1 MSVSVIIGTQ
11 WGDEGKGKIIDM
23 FAKNYDYVVRFN
35 GGNNAGHTIKVG
47 EAKFGLHLIPS
58 AVFYPEKYKVIGN
71 GVVIHPETLIK
82 EIEEVEKAGYSL
94 HNLRISERAHLIL
107 DWHLLLDGI
116 EAAGKIGTTKRG
128 IGPAYADKATRVTAI
143 RVYDLYDGLKEKVEF
158 IVKIK
163 KQILDSYGQKVE
175 LDAGKIYDKLE
186 VFAKRIKPYV
196 CDTQV
201 LLNDA
206 IEKHK
211 SVMLEGAQGTM
222 LDMDHGTYPFVTS
235 SNIISG
241 SACTGSGI
249 PPNKLT
255 KTIGVVKAYTTRVG
269 EGPFPTEL
277 NDKDGELLRSNG
289 HEFGTTTGRPRRCGW
304 LDLVVVRYACRLNG
318 LTELVVTKIDV
329 LDGFDEIKVCTEYEV
344 NGKKTK
350 DLPVDLAKAKPIYK
364 TFKGWGKP
372 DWKKDVPKL
381 AKEYLN
387 FIEKE
392 TGVKITVLSY
402 GPKRDETRHLF

>member
-23 FAKNYDYVVRFN
+23 FARDYDYIVRFN

-71 GVVIHPETLIK
+71 GVVIHPETLLK
-82 EIEEVEKAGYSL
+82 EIDEVEKAGYSL
-94 HNLRISERAHLIL
+94 EKLRISERAHIIL
-107 DWHLLLDGI
+107 DWHLMLDGI

-128 IGPAYADKATRVTAI
+128 IGPTYADKATRVTAI
-143 RVYDLYDGLKEKVEF
+143 RIYDLYDGLKEKVNF

-163 KQILDSYGQKVE
+163 KQILNSYGQKVE
-175 LDAGKIYDKLE
+175 LDADKIYDKLE
-186 VFAKRIKPYV
+186 TFAKRIKPYV

-206 IEKHK
+206 IERHK

-235 SNIISG
+235 SNIVSG

-255 KTIGVVKAYTTRVG
+255 KVIGIVKAYTTRVG

-277 NDKDGELLRSNG
+277 NDKDGEMLRKNG
-289 HEFGTTTGRPRRCGW
+289 NEFGTTTGRPRRCGW
-304 LDLVVVRYACRLNG
+304 LDLVVVRYACRING
-318 LTELVVTKIDV
+318 LTELVVTKMDV

-372 DWKKDVPKL
+372 DWKKEVPKL
-381 AKEYLN
+381 AKEYLE

-402 GPKRDETRHLF
+402 GPKRDETRHLS